1 MDPRAVTDPS
11 AAGASGVDHA
21 EVLLAFADA
30 VVGDDEAALAAARRT
45 LREEMGA
52 AALVDAA
59 AVASN
64 FERMVRIA
72 DGTGIPL
79 DAPLDLLSQDLRAE
93 LHLQRFGS
101 AANTPVPGPV
111 IRTLGG
117 VLRPVARRAVRL
129 MVALRR
135 R

>member
-1 MDPRAVTDPS
+1 VDARAVTDPS
-11 AAGASGVDHA
+11 VAGASGVDHA
-21 EVLLAFADA
+21 QALLAFADA
-30 VVGDDEAALAAARRT
+30 VVGDDDEALAAARRT
-45 LREEMGA
+45 LLGEMGA

-64 FERMVRIA
+64 FQRMVRIA

-93 LHLQRFGS
+93 LRLQRFGS
-101 AANTPVPGPV
+101 AANTPVSGPV
-111 IRTLGG
+111 RRALGG

-129 MVALRR
+129 MAALRR